1 MSPGQQPLVLIVDDE
16 PLVRMIAAEGLFD
29 AGFEVIEAES
39 AEDALGIL
47 AARPD
52 IGVLFTDI
60 NMPGGVDGVELA
72 NLVHARWPRL
82 CIVITSGQDHLRA
95 GAMPQAGRFV
105 PKPYRADDVVHVIG
119 QMIG

>member
-1 MSPGQQPLVLIVDDE
+1 MGQGQPLVLIVDDE

-39 AEDALGIL
+39 AEDALRIL
-47 AARPD
+47 AARSD
-52 IGVLFTDI
+52 VSVLFTDI

-72 NLVHARWPRL
+72 HRVHARWPGL

-95 GAMPQAGRFV
+95 GAMPESGRFV
-105 PKPYRADDVVHVIG
+105 PKPYRADHVANLIG
-119 QMIG
+119 EMIG